1 MKNILKQLESA
12 NKPIC
17 VELTDEASGK
27 RFLAEA
33 ERAGFRFEDGAKPTE
48 RACGRVMVLKNDR
61 TICYAGAY
69 GTMAFGCNDDG
80 RIRLRYPLDQTSF
93 LASRNRQNASVP
105 TNHK

>member
-1 MKNILKQLESA
+1 MKNILKQLENS
-12 NKPIC
+12 NKAIY

-33 ERAGFRFEDGAKPTE
+33 ESAGFRFEDGVKPTE

-80 RIRLRYPLDQTSF
+80 RIRLQYPFDQ
-93 LASRNRQNASVP
+93 P
-105 TNHK
+105 